1 MVTFSSYDWTTI
13 FGCCVVRYGCKNR
26 YQKDMCLEKLG
37 VHAQL
42 VLAILDSI
50 IKIMGGVGK
59 VGYMNI

>member
-1 MVTFSSYDWTTI
+1 
-13 FGCCVVRYGCKNR
+13 VVRYGCKNR